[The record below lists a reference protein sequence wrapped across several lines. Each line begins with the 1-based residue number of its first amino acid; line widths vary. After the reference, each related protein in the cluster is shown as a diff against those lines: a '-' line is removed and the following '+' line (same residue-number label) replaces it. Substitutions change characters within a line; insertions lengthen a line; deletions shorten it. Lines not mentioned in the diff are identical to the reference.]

1 MSRVRRLASV
11 YAQYIEIP
19 WQQNAAAAQR
29 VLFCIYPEEDELRL
43 RANLGEFE
51 VLTRQAGYSWLLYDL
66 TDSFAAWL
74 ATQRRYA
81 TRYFV
86 DPAPLVTL
94 MPNYRAYIRH
104 DFARAVQGAGA
115 DTVVAVQGAG
125 ALYGFLKVRE
135 VVDDMA
141 PLVAG
146 RLLVFF
152 PGTYENNNYRLL
164 DAYDGWNYLAVPM
177 TADQE

>member
-11 YAQYIEIP
+11 YARYIEIP

-51 VLTRQAGYSWLLYDL
+51 VLTRQAGYGWLLYDL

-81 TRYFV
+81 ARYFV

-164 DAYDGWNYLAVPM
+164 DAYDGWNYLAVPI
-177 TADQE
+177 TTDKE

>member
-1 MSRVRRLASV
+1 MSRMRRLANA
-11 YAQYIEIP
+11 YARYIEIP

-29 VLFCIYPEEDELRL
+29 VLFGIYSEEDELRL
-43 RANLGEFE
+43 RAHIGEFE
-51 VLTRQAGYSWLLYDL
+51 VLTRQAGHGWLFYDL
-66 TDSFAAWL
+66 TDSFAVWL

-81 TRYFV
+81 TKYFD
-86 DPAPLVTL
+86 DPALLVTL
-94 MPNYRAYIRH
+94 MPRYRLYIRD
-104 DFARAVQGAGA
+104 DFARALQGADA
-115 DTVVAVQGAG
+115 NTVVAVQGAG

-164 DAYDGWNYLAVPM
+164 DAYDGWNYLAVPI
-177 TADQE
+177 TADKE